1 MFSGNCLCKSVQFE
15 IDGELAPIQVC
26 HCKQCRQAQG
36 TPFVTNIPVAVSAFR
51 IICGQEQLK
60 SFESSPGKQR
70 VFCLNCGSPIYSSRA
85 NVPDTI
91 RIRAGLINEPLD
103 TRPAF
108 HMYVSDKANWWT
120 IEDDLPQ
127 YEQAAKTI

>member
-15 IDGELAPIQVC
+15 IDSELAPIQVC

-108 HMYVSDKANWWT
+108 HMYISDKANWWT
-120 IEDDLPQ
+120 IEGDLPQ

>member
-15 IDGELAPIQVC
+15 IDSELAPIQVC

-85 NVPDTI
+85 NVADTI

-108 HMYVSDKANWWT
+108 HMYISDKANWWT
-120 IEDDLPQ
+120 IEGDLPQ